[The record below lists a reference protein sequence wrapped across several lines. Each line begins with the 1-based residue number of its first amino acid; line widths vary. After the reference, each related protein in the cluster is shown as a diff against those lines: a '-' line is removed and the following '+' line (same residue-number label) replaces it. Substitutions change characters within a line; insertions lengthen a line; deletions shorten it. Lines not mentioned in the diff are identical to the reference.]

1 MATIYIVED
10 DVNIREHVW
19 QRRDEKNQARKPMQE
34 VEHRVEET
42 QTLRQREASS
52 KKRIVQTENLN
63 HAARPADALP
73 DVSGKRFCGKPG
85 SHCTVNK
92 GGRPA
97 AAIEF
102 ERGMRV
108 FGHGFDGNAAHFI

>member
-1 MATIYIVED
+1 
-10 DVNIREHVW
+10 
-19 QRRDEKNQARKPMQE
+19 MQE

-52 KKRIVQTENLN
+52 EKRIVQTENLN

-73 DVSGKRFCGKPG
+73 DVSG
-85 SHCTVNK
+85 HCTVNE

-102 ERGMRV
+102 E
-108 FGHGFDGNAAHFI
+108 